1 MITRCYIVEISTNNE
16 AIFEALNDYGFDYQC
31 EENWPVPGYMEIYID
46 CYPAEVRDL
55 EEIMKW
61 YV

>member
-1 MITRCYIVEISTNNE
+1 MMTKCYAVEMSSENE
-16 AIFEALNDYGFDYQC
+16 AMFDALNDYGFDYHC
-31 EENWPVPGYMEIYID
+31 EEHWPVPGYIEIYID
-46 CYPAEVRDL
+46 VYPNEIRDL